1 MTHVRN
7 ETIQYFSEKEDE
19 FVNLLIDIG
28 MKKNIAKLLVFLAN
42 VPEASSLA
50 IERRTDMRQPEVSMA
65 TKYLIDKGWVRMG
78 AQLSEGR
85 GSPMRVYELA
95 VPIKEIITSIE
106 EEKKRE
112 VRDRL
117 ALIRKLR
124 DYIR

>member
-1 MTHVRN
+1 VTHVRN

-65 TKYLIDKGWVRMG
+65 TKDLIDKGWVRMR
-78 AQLSEGR
+78 AQLSESKGI
-85 GSPMRVYELA
+85 PMRIYELA
-95 VPIKEIITSIE
+95 VPITEIITSIE